1 MGVWKLTEQE
11 RRTLIMRKKI
21 KQDAEEKYAAEN
33 LMPVI
38 SEVTNIFHKSEN
50 SKISNVYRAIFWF
63 TQEDKKYTSEF
74 QFTEIKETESSLLV
88 IEQRTVP
95 YTKDDAF
102 QVYFNNDLQRENY
115 KLLSHKS
122 MMNFM
127 YDQYTKSYLPESDVT
142 KNFEKITPGNG
153 ANVYKIES
161 VEIVPGSTLS
171 SNWQEDM
178 QKIITD
184 KGTFVDNIAN
194 PKNSLLTPGIDW
206 SIHVGEEMDNITIN
220 YSKGHLWFN
229 YLFKDGLN
237 IDYYSNGQKQQEANC
252 TNDKLDGEYT
262 TWHKNGRYKCRGFY
276 KNGNLEGKDT
286 CWYENGTKKSES
298 IFKDGE
304 FDGKWI
310 EWYENGQKKFESC
323 RKGDN
328 LVDGIQSSWY
338 RNGQKKYYGRVKK
351 GHLDGYFTEWYKNGT
366 KKSESIHKNGELIG
380 TKKKWSADG
389 NEIVPKEDGNT

>member
-1 MGVWKLTEQE
+1 MGVWKLTDQE

-50 SKISNVYRAIFWF
+50 SKISNVYRIIFWF

-102 QVYFNNDLQRENY
+102 QVYFNNDLQRQNY

-161 VEIVPGSTLS
+161 VEIVPGSTLN

-184 KGTFVDNIAN
+184 KGTFV
-194 PKNSLLTPGIDW
+194 SLPSSETETDW
-206 SIHVGEEMDNITIN
+206 SLFVGEEVDNITIN

-229 YLFKDGLN
+229 YLEKDGLTV
-237 IDYYSNGQKQQEANC
+237 DYYSNGQKQSESNRPNGEYTSWHKNGTKAGEANH
-252 TNDKLDGEYT
+252 TNGVLDGEYT
-262 TWHKNGRYKCRGFY
+262 TWHKNGQYNCRGFY
-276 KNGNLEGKDT
+276 KNGSLEGKNT
-286 CWYENGTKKSES
+286 CWYENGTKKRES
-298 IFKDGE
+298 NHTNGVFDGE
-304 FDGKWI
+304 
-310 EWYENGQKKFESC
+310 Y
-323 RKGDN
+323 
-328 LVDGIQSSWY
+328 
-338 RNGQKKYYGRVKK
+338 
-351 GHLDGYFTEWYKNGT
+351 TTWYKNGT
-366 KKSESIHKNGELIG
+366 KESESNRTNGDFKG
-380 TKKKWSADG
+380 MRKWSADG
-389 NEIVPKEDGNT
+389 NEIVPIEDSNT